1 MCISVLLKSL
11 NYAHLHLKFDIKDV
25 INEYIKQT
33 AHLFRLNIKKI
44 YFFKTFKQNKS
55 QMLIKVHCVA
65 EKLDD
70 NINEVMNDEENIKN
84 ILNLNF
90 LIKLMSFNF
99 FINSKLSS

>member
-1 MCISVLLKSL
+1 
-11 NYAHLHLKFDIKDV
+11 
-25 INEYIKQT
+25 
-33 AHLFRLNIKKI
+33 
-44 YFFKTFKQNKS
+44 
-55 QMLIKVHCVA
+55 MLIKVHCVA